1 MTKVAFFNDGP
12 RLAQVYAQG
21 RSETVLK
28 QFNTY
33 PKIINSEN
41 FDILAPELQ
50 DLEVI
55 FTTWG
60 MPRLTQGQVD
70 KLPKLKLLLHAAGS
84 VKKFAEPFL
93 NNGVRVISAADAN
106 SEPVAEF
113 CLAQILLAT
122 KGFFRN
128 TQDCREI
135 KNNDHFGGAFI
146 GKGNYGAEVAFISA
160 GRIARRTMELLA
172 PFNLKL
178 LAVSGSMTPEDCR
191 RYKVEL
197 VSMGEAFERA
207 YVISNHLPDTK
218 KTEGLIN
225 KALLMKMQQNA
236 TLINTGRG
244 AQINE
249 HDLIEVLQDRVDLTA
264 LLDVTFPEPSLPDS
278 ALYTLENVHLS
289 SHLAGSVNDEY
300 VRMADF
306 VIEQMHN
313 WLQGRE
319 LQGEVLS
326 EQLAY
331 IA

>member
-12 RLAQVYAQG
+12 RLSKVYAQG
-21 RSETVLK
+21 RSETVFK
-28 QFNTY
+28 QFNAY

-41 FDILAPELQ
+41 FDLLVPELQ

-60 MPRLTQGQVD
+60 MPRLSKEQVN
-70 KLPKLKLLLHAAGS
+70 KLPNLKLLLHAAGS

-93 NNGVRVISAADAN
+93 NNGVRVISAADSN

-113 CLAQILLAT
+113 CLAQMLLAT

-128 TQDCREI
+128 AQDCREL

-146 GKGNYGAEVAFISA
+146 GNGNYGESIAFISA

-178 LAVSGSMTPEDCR
+178 LAVSGSMTPEDCKH
-191 RYKVEL
+191 YNVEL
-197 VSMGEAFERA
+197 VSMNEAFERA

-225 KALLMKMQQNA
+225 KSLLMKMRQDA

-249 HDLIEVLQDRVDLTA
+249 HDLIEVLHNRPDLTA
-264 LLDVTFPEPSLPDS
+264 LLDVTFPEPSTPDS
-278 ALYTLENVHLS
+278 ELYSLPNVHLS

-313 WLQGRE
+313 WLQGKT
-319 LQGEVLS
+319 LQGEVQA